1 MPYLICDRCN
11 GYYALQEGE
20 SKEDFQECQC
30 GGNLTFFN
38 ELGDNTK
45 KQSTMELSN
54 DIINDNEVDSRH
66 SSENAL
72 ENKNPIRGYKFTFL
86 ILFIFMISLV
96 AAASFSSFIAIDN
109 SSISNQSTI
118 GHNTKGFVTK
128 YVYQSSESSKTSN
141 KIAIVTGI
149 HPREHLSKTV
159 WTDLL
164 KNYNVPPGIEIVQYD
179 INVVDEPDDFTLG
192 RNNGETLAATYIL
205 PDITKSNYKMV
216 IVCHDHEPGYG
227 QGFYFATPEMD
238 ANSVQ
243 FAESL
248 KQKIP
253 DFNYYKNNNN
263 SEKGTSN
270 IHFTDPLVKKGNRAI
285 VYEMPGLSGYNEA
298 YNKTL
303 ELLDILLQD
312 M

>member
-11 GYYALQEGE
+11 GYYELPEGE

-30 GGNLTFFN
+30 GGNLTFLN
-38 ELGDNTK
+38 ELGDNAK
-45 KQSTMELSN
+45 KQSTMALSHN
-54 DIINDNEVDSRH
+54 IHDNEVDLGYNSK
-66 SSENAL
+66 NTL
-72 ENKNPIRGYKFTFL
+72 EGNNPIRGYKFTFL
-86 ILFIFMISLV
+86 VLFIFMISLV
-96 AAASFSSFIAIDN
+96 AAASFSSFITTNNN
-109 SSISNQSTI
+109 STSNQSTL
-118 GHNTKGFVTK
+118 GHNTNGYVTK
-128 YVYQSSESSKTSN
+128 YVYKSSESNKTSN
-141 KIAIVTGI
+141 SKIAIVTGI
-149 HPREHLSKTV
+149 HPREHLSKAV

-164 KNYNVPPGIEIVQYD
+164 KNYNVPPGVEIVQYD
-179 INVVDEPDDFTLG
+179 INVVDAPNDFILG

-205 PDITKSNYKMV
+205 PDITKSNYNLV

-227 QGFYFATPEMD
+227 EGFYFATPEMD
-238 ANSVQ
+238 VNSVK

-270 IHFTDPLVKKGNRAI
+270 IHFTDPLVSNGYRAI
-285 VYEMPGLSGYNEA
+285 VYEMPGLSCYNEA

-303 ELLDILLQD
+303 ELLDMSLQNI
-312 M
+312 